1 MKNLINE
8 DLYNRWQKLAGIQS
22 LNENENIEEG
32 WLDKLK
38 NIFSKTEY
46 TMTGKNEE
54 YGYAYFTDD
63 KGNKYI
69 GRTIVDMRPE
79 PGYRTEETEIWP
91 IEDEAK
97 IQQAIKNEKARNQK
111 FQGVRNTGM
120 DDGGAGFMS
129 SDKSSYYPEPFKVI
143 NKETF

>member
-8 DLYNRWQKLAGIQS
+8 DTFNRWQKLAGLQS

-38 NIFSKTEY
+38 KIFSKTEY
-46 TMTGKNEE
+46 TNVGSNEE
-54 YGYAYFTDD
+54 YGYAYFKDD
-63 KGNKYI
+63 EGNKYI
-69 GRTIVDMRPE
+69 GLTILDMRPD
-79 PGYRTEETEIWP
+79 PGYRTSETKLWP

-97 IQQAIKNEKARNQK
+97 IQQAIKNEKAQNRQY
-111 FQGVRNTGM
+111 QGIKRDAASSLDGEHIM
-120 DDGGAGFMS
+120 DQGD
-129 SDKSSYYPEPFKVI
+129 YYPEPVKVV